1 MKQQDIRN
9 IVDKNIIKL
18 FDEGLGLHGT
28 IENIF
33 ERDIK
38 FRGILL
44 RDFKG
49 VDIDLILSNE
59 EGWSKIES
67 SRMRYYI
74 YYINHCNKRIIDL
87 NWILHN
93 KLRFVNF
100 TNKQIF
106 KLMMLKDK
114 LSIENSVPVD
124 SVKLPVNKM
133 DSITLTKMDGYYFDC
148 NKRMK

>member
-1 MKQQDIRN
+1 MKREGVESIL
-9 IVDKNIIKL
+9 DKNIIKL
-18 FDEGLGLHGT
+18 FDDGLGLHGT

-33 ERDIK
+33 QRDIK

-49 VDIDLILSNE
+49 IDIDLILSDE
-59 EGWSKIES
+59 ESWSKIES

-74 YYINHCNKRIIDL
+74 YYINHCNKRIIDI

-93 KLRFVNF
+93 RLKFVDF

-114 LSIENSVPVD
+114 LSVRNSVPVEEPKKVD
-124 SVKLPVNKM
+124 SV
-133 DSITLTKMDGYYFDC
+133 TLVKNSDGYYFEC

>member
-1 MKQQDIRN
+1 MTKEGVEGIL
-9 IVDKNIIKL
+9 DKNIIKL
-18 FDEGLGLHGT
+18 FDDGLGLHGT

-33 ERDIK
+33 QRDIR

-49 VDIDLILSNE
+49 IDIDQILSDE
-59 EGWSKIES
+59 KSWSKIES

-93 KLRFVNF
+93 RLKFIDF

-106 KLMMLKDK
+106 KLIMLKDK
-114 LSIENSVPVD
+114 LSVKNSVPVEP
-124 SVKLPVNKM
+124 VKIN
-133 DSITLTKMDGYYFDC
+133 SIILTKKDGYYFDC

>member
-1 MKQQDIRN
+1 MKREGVESIL
-9 IVDKNIIKL
+9 DKNIIKL
-18 FDEGLGLHGT
+18 FDDGLGLHGT

-33 ERDIK
+33 QRDIK

-49 VDIDLILSNE
+49 IDIDLILSDE

-74 YYINHCNKRIIDL
+74 YYINHCNKRIIDI

-93 KLRFVNF
+93 RLKFVDF

-106 KLMMLKDK
+106 KLVMLKDK
-114 LSIENSVPVD
+114 LSIKNSVPVD
-124 SVKLPVNKM
+124 VPKKVDSV
-133 DSITLTKMDGYYFDC
+133 TLVKNSDGYYFEC

>member
-1 MKQQDIRN
+1 MKREGVESIL
-9 IVDKNIIKL
+9 DKNIIKL
-18 FDEGLGLHGT
+18 FDDGLGLHGT

-33 ERDIK
+33 QRGIK

-49 VDIDLILSNE
+49 IDIDLILSDE
-59 EGWSKIES
+59 ESWSKIES

-74 YYINHCNKRIIDL
+74 YYINHCNKRIIDI

-93 KLRFVNF
+93 RLKFVDF

-114 LSIENSVPVD
+114 LSVRNSVPVEEPKKVD
-124 SVKLPVNKM
+124 SV
-133 DSITLTKMDGYYFDC
+133 TLVKNSDGYYFEC